1 LLPPPKDTGG
11 NEEPD
16 GKYQPEDSVRVYQHH
31 DNSRQGQSTQKHC
44 FISYFDTNLPI
55 YEILFFPIDYHH
67 PIHTCYN
74 QPVRIFETIV
84 KHAYFLGQIKAFN
97 RMHRRGSHPGET
109 GAILQMTSN
118 SSELHIIRVSK
129 SFQTGR
135 RARIEV
141 LREASLWL
149 RRGEVVSVLGPTGC
163 GKSTLLRLIAGLDQ
177 PDSGSI
183 TFDAEVVD
191 HLSPYQRGI
200 GLVFQNYALYPHFK
214 VHGNI
219 AFYFRLRRWTPDAV
233 DDKVLETAAI
243 MGMGFEALLGRMP
256 RNLSGGE
263 KQRVALARCISHNPR
278 VLLLDEPF
286 SNLDASLRLKTRTE
300 VKRLVEQFGLTTVF
314 VTHDQS
320 EAVAMGHRLAIMHA
334 GEIIQVGT
342 FQELYQQP
350 LNQFVAGFLGSP
362 PMHFFTGWR
371 QGADLVVD
379 VGQTRLR
386 APLPAHLQHRLDP
399 DSRLQVGLRPEHFY
413 LAEPETPWSLPCD
426 IEAVEMLVSDAAQL
440 VYVRHGSTK
449 FCAKLNLQNTFRPH
463 GTLWLG
469 IPPEQLHVFDTN
481 GKRL

>member
-1 LLPPPKDTGG
+1 MVDLSRRRDAVDRLDRFLWICYLNRK
-11 NEEPD
+11 
-16 GKYQPEDSVRVYQHH
+16 V
-31 DNSRQGQSTQKHC
+31 SRQGCNPS
-44 FISYFDTNLPI
+44 
-55 YEILFFPIDYHH
+55 
-67 PIHTCYN
+67 
-74 QPVRIFETIV
+74 
-84 KHAYFLGQIKAFN
+84 
-97 RMHRRGSHPGET
+97 ET
-109 GAILQMTSN
+109 GVIFTMAST

-135 RARIEV
+135 RAHVPV
-141 LREASLWL
+141 LKEATLWL
-149 RRGEVVSVLGPTGC
+149 RRGEAISVLGPTGC

-183 TFDAEVVD
+183 TFDGEAVD

-200 GLVFQNYALYPHFK
+200 GFVFQNYALYPHFK

-233 DDKVLETAAI
+233 DDKVMETAAI
-243 MGMGFEALLGRMP
+243 MGMGFEALLGPMP

-286 SNLDASLRLKTRTE
+286 SNLDASLRLKTRSE
-300 VKRLVEQFGLTTVF
+300 VKQLVERFGLTTVF

-362 PMHFFTGWR
+362 PMHFFNGWR
-371 QGADLVVD
+371 QGDDLVFD
-379 VGQTRLR
+379 IGQTRLR
-386 APLPAHLQHRLDP
+386 APVPHHLHHRLAP
-399 DSRLQVGLRPEHFY
+399 DSRLQIGLRAEHFY
-413 LAEPETPWSLPCD
+413 VAEANTPLSLPCD
-426 IEAVEMLVSDAAQL
+426 IDAVEMLVSDAAQL
-440 VYVRHGSTK
+440 VYAKHGSTR
-449 FCAKLNLQNTFRPH
+449 FCAKLNLQQTLRPH
-463 GTLWLG
+463 DTLWLG
-469 IPPEQLHVFDTN
+469 LAPEHIHLFDAD

>member
-1 LLPPPKDTGG
+1 
-11 NEEPD
+11 
-16 GKYQPEDSVRVYQHH
+16 
-31 DNSRQGQSTQKHC
+31 
-44 FISYFDTNLPI
+44 
-55 YEILFFPIDYHH
+55 
-67 PIHTCYN
+67 
-74 QPVRIFETIV
+74 
-84 KHAYFLGQIKAFN
+84 
-97 RMHRRGSHPGET
+97 
-109 GAILQMTSN
+109 MTST

-129 SFQTGR
+129 SFQTSR
-135 RARIEV
+135 RVRVPV

-149 RRGEVVSVLGPTGC
+149 RRGEAVSVLGPTGC

-183 TFDAEVVD
+183 TFDGETVD

-219 AFYFRLRRWTPDAV
+219 AFYFRLRRWTPEAV

-286 SNLDASLRLKTRTE
+286 SNLDASLRLKTRSE
-300 VKRLVEQFGLTTVF
+300 VKRLVERFGLTTVF

-320 EAVAMGHRLAIMHA
+320 EAVAMGHRLAIMHE
-334 GEIIQVGT
+334 GDIIQVGT

-362 PMHFFTGWR
+362 PMEFFRGWR
-371 QGADLVVD
+371 QGDDLTFD
-379 VGQTRLR
+379 IGQTRLR
-386 APLPAHLQHRLDP
+386 TPLPKRLLHRLAP
-399 DSRLQVGLRPEHFY
+399 DSRLQIGLRPEHFHV
-413 LAEPETPWSLPCD
+413 AEPDTPLSIPCD
-426 IEAVEMLVSDAAQL
+426 IESIDMLVSDAAQL
-440 VYVRHGSTK
+440 VYVTHGATK
-449 FCAKLNLQNTFRPH
+449 FCAKLNLQQALRPH
-463 GTLWLG
+463 DTLWLG
-469 IPPEQLHVFDTN
+469 IAPEQLHIFASD